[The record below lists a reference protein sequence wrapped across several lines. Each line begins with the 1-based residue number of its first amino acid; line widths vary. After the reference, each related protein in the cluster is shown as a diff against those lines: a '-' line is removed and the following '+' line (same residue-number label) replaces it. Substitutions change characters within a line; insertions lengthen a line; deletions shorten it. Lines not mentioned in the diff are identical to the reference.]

1 MFGETYLAIKKQT
14 ADEILAAH
22 IHSDSSIEDLHS
34 ALREQLA
41 ALKLDHIEGGA
52 LAGLDLASEIDFMT
66 QQIPYPHPR
75 LLSCIDARCEDG
87 KAWLT
92 TPFCSGG
99 NLMTFCTRHTA
110 PLAFIW
116 HVGLQV
122 AKAMAFLHFGVDEG
136 DAFNGQTGWPVLCH
150 ADLYPGNILLHLA
163 SCEGPETLGNYPNVV
178 LGDFG
183 CAGSL
188 NCTDNGRRDTVISDR
203 KQDIINIGHL
213 LDVLFKTC
221 MQYDDALAQFIALF
235 KGYDNFGVADC
246 FFGKALLSDF
256 AQTADRRRRGTYED
270 LPPAVVEELSQVKL
284 LAELNATIPEDVIMS
299 DGDTQLHH
307 ELLTRLPDELL
318 EEILQSKVRLGLIDL
333 HQVSQDRKAGYKT
346 PLSEVLKPFQGHP
359 KLREIARDQYYRTNT
374 FHAKITTYR
383 FARSSRG
390 TIFYG
395 DDRTQRTQ
403 IRHLEIEM
411 NFKIDRHCLLE
422 PDEDR
427 VRGSL
432 HREALVKLCVMYP
445 NLRSLT
451 LSLQFDP
458 SYCRIEDTLGEI
470 PRWEIV
476 AVYSYSLLQN
486 LVEAFQSY
494 KSPRLRKKEI
504 RFQQRPRKEQGLPA
518 GRLPTRVDGRGRQA
532 DGLAWEI
539 LEYPY
544 SITRL

>member
-1 MFGETYLAIKKQT
+1 MFGETYLAIKRQT

-22 IHSDSSIEDLHS
+22 TNSDSGIEDLYS
-34 ALREQLA
+34 ALREQLV

-52 LAGLDLASEIDFMT
+52 LVGLNLASEIDFMT
-66 QQIPYPHPR
+66 QQIPYSHPR
-75 LLSCIDARCEDG
+75 LLPFIDAYCKDG
-87 KAWLT
+87 KAWLA

-99 NLMTFCTRHTA
+99 NLMNFCTRHTA

-116 HVGLQV
+116 HAGLQV
-122 AKAMAFLHFGVDEG
+122 AEAIAFLQFGVDEG
-136 DAFNGQTGWPVLCH
+136 DAFNGQTSWPVLCH
-150 ADLYPGNILLHLA
+150 ADLHPGNIFLHIA
-163 SCEGPETLGNYPNVV
+163 SCEGSKTFGNYPHMV

-183 CAGSL
+183 CARSL
-188 NCTDNGRRDTVISDR
+188 NGTDDGRRNTAISDR
-203 KQDIINIGHL
+203 KQDMINIGHL

-221 MQYDDALAQFIALF
+221 VQYDDDLAHFIALF
-235 KGYDNFGVADC
+235 KGYDNFGIADC

-256 AQTADRRRRGTYED
+256 AQTADRRRRETYED
-270 LPPAVVEELSQVKL
+270 LSSAVTEELSQVK
-284 LAELNATIPEDVIMS
+284 
-299 DGDTQLHH
+299 Q

-318 EEILQSKVRLGLIDL
+318 EEILQNKVRLGLIDL
-333 HQVSQDRKAGYKT
+333 HQASQDRKAGYKN
-346 PLSEVLKPFQGHP
+346 PLSEVLKPLQGHP
-359 KLREIARDQYYRTNT
+359 KLREIAEDQYYKTNT

-395 DDRTQRTQ
+395 DDREQRAQ
-403 IRHLEIEM
+403 VRHLEIEM
-411 NFKIDRHCLLE
+411 NFKIDRHCLFE

-432 HREALVKLCVMYP
+432 HREALAKLSVMYP

-470 PRWEIV
+470 PKWEIV
-476 AVYSYSLLQN
+476 AVYSYTLLQN

-494 KSPRLRKKEI
+494 KSPRLRTKEI

-532 DGLAWEI
+532 DELAWEI

>member
-1 MFGETYLAIKKQT
+1 MAVSKQMFSLGHRNAGCNERCATPCRVQTPQSLGSPLSFSHAQQTYHVLQLLDYGMFGETYLAIKRQT

-34 ALREQLA
+34 ALREQLV

-75 LLSCIDARCEDG
+75 LLSCIDAHCEDG

-221 MQYDDALAQFIALF
+221 MQYDDALARFIALF

-246 FFGKALLSDF
+246 FSGKALLSDF

-270 LPPAVVEELSQVKL
+270 LPSAVIEELSQVKVS
-284 LAELNATIPEDVIMS
+284 NDV
-299 DGDTQLHH
+299 
-307 ELLTRLPDELL
+307 
-318 EEILQSKVRLGLIDL
+318 
-333 HQVSQDRKAGYKT
+333 
-346 PLSEVLKPFQGHP
+346 
-359 KLREIARDQYYRTNT
+359 
-374 FHAKITTYR
+374 
-383 FARSSRG
+383 
-390 TIFYG
+390 
-395 DDRTQRTQ
+395 
-403 IRHLEIEM
+403 
-411 NFKIDRHCLLE
+411 
-422 PDEDR
+422 
-427 VRGSL
+427 
-432 HREALVKLCVMYP
+432 
-445 NLRSLT
+445 
-451 LSLQFDP
+451 FDH
-458 SYCRIEDTLGEI
+458 TLGI
-470 PRWEIV
+470 CSCSGV
-476 AVYSYSLLQN
+476 NKL
-486 LVEAFQSY
+486 
-494 KSPRLRKKEI
+494 
-504 RFQQRPRKEQGLPA
+504 
-518 GRLPTRVDGRGRQA
+518 
-532 DGLAWEI
+532 
-539 LEYPY
+539 
-544 SITRL
+544 